1 MRAKPKIGKRTIEKE
16 EKEAKEEAL
25 SKNNN

>member
-1 MRAKPKIGKRTIEKE
+1 MQAKPKIGKRTIEKE

-25 SKNNN
+25 G

>member
-1 MRAKPKIGKRTIEKE
+1 MQAKPKIGKRTIEKE

-25 SKNNN
+25 SFKKN